1 VTVATTP
8 VLDVRSGPSYW
19 LGSYAA
25 MLRME
30 VMSLRT
36 YLVLALIIQVFMGA
50 GMALMYG
57 YYFGALDQGE
67 QTFLVTGIP
76 ALALIPIG
84 FVMVPSS
91 IMELK
96 LRDTYD
102 FVWSLPVPRAASAA
116 ATFTV
121 FTTIAIPGT
130 IAALFIATV
139 VYDADLQV
147 SWAIVPA
154 VLLTSAM
161 ATSIGYAMG
170 HAIPEPRVTNLI
182 SNLVIFLVLLFSPIV
197 VAIDHFPDWWAAVH
211 RILPFWHMS
220 VIIRAGLTEGMVT
233 SSVVTS
239 YVVVIAW
246 TVVSWLVAAWVVGR
260 RR

>member
-1 VTVATTP
+1 MTAGTP
-8 VLDVRSGPSYW
+8 DLQVRSGPGYW
-19 LGSYAA
+19 LGSYTS

-30 VMSLRT
+30 VLSLRS

-57 YYFGALDQGE
+57 YYFGELDQGQ

-84 FVMVPSS
+84 FVMVPNS

-102 FVWSLPVPRAASAA
+102 YVWSLPVPRAASAS

-121 FTTIAIPGT
+121 FSTIAIPGT
-130 IAALFIATV
+130 IAALFIASV
-139 VYDADLQV
+139 VYDVDLHV

-170 HAIPEPRVTNLI
+170 HAIPQPRVINLI
-182 SNLVIFLVLLFSPIV
+182 GNMVIFLVLLFSPIV
-197 VAIDHFPDWWAAVH
+197 VAIDQFPDWWAAVH
-211 RILPFWHMS
+211 RVLPFWHMS

-233 SSVVTS
+233 TSVVTS
-239 YVVVIAW
+239 YLVVIAW
-246 TVVSWLVAAWVVGR
+246 TVVSWLIAAWVVGR